1 MEQGQRQGPA
11 QPHGRGAMRRSE
23 GEDGGG
29 CGEEGIF
36 VSKGRDR
43 GKVRGKGAEQVY
55 STAAVEGEGWAA
67 R

>member
-1 MEQGQRQGPA
+1 
-11 QPHGRGAMRRSE
+11 MRRSE